1 MIISIVFILFDHNS
15 KFNLKLVLI
24 LVQKKNRGLN
34 LGFDFDWKL
43 YYLRVTEASLL

>member
-24 LVQKKNRGLN
+24 LVQKNRGLN